1 MENNL
6 KNMSTADLKAE
17 LERRE
22 AAASEAALNARI
34 EKNMLFLSRRAVLL
48 QLMEHGRTSCS
59 DENPINGNLNPGS
72 GRTAP
77 RCYKCAL
84 INLTVFDVEHVEMDL
99 GFSIRALNA

>member
-6 KNMSTADLKAE
+6 KNASTADLKAE

-22 AAASEAALNARI
+22 AAAAALNARI
-34 EKNMLFLSRRAVLL
+34 EKNTLFLNHRDVLL
-48 QLMEHGRTSCS
+48 QLMEHSRTSCS
-59 DENPINGNLNPGS
+59 DANPINGNLNPGS

-84 INLTVFDVEHVEMDL
+84 INLSEFDVAYVEMYL

>member
-1 MENNL
+1 MANL
-6 KNMSTADLKAE
+6 EQASTADLKAE

-22 AAASEAALNARI
+22 AAAAEAALHARI
-34 EKNMLFLSRRAVLL
+34 EKNMLFLNNRDTLL

-59 DENPINGNLNPGS
+59 DDNPINGMDPGS
-72 GRTAP
+72 GRTVP

-84 INLTVFDVEHVEMDL
+84 INLSVFDVAHVEMDL

>member
-6 KNMSTADLKAE
+6 KNASIADLKAE

-22 AAASEAALNARI
+22 AAVAEAALNARI
-34 EKNMLFLSRRAVLL
+34 EKNTLFLNHRDVLL
-48 QLMEHGRTSCS
+48 QLMEHSRTSCS
-59 DENPINGNLNPGS
+59 DANPINGNLNPGS

-84 INLTVFDVEHVEMDL
+84 INLSEFDVAYVEMDL
-99 GFSIRALNA
+99 GFSVRALDS

>member
-6 KNMSTADLKAE
+6 KNASTADLKAE

-22 AAASEAALNARI
+22 AAAAEAALHARI
-34 EKNMLFLSRRAVLL
+34 EKNMLFLNNRDTLL
-48 QLMEHGRTSCS
+48 QLMEHSRTSCS
-59 DENPINGNLNPGS
+59 DDNPINGTMDPGS

-84 INLTVFDVEHVEMDL
+84 INLSEFQLVDVEIDV
-99 GFSIRALNA
+99 SITVRAA